1 MPNRARRP
9 ALDDTP
15 ARPHQSP
22 CELSISG
29 VTAGRARARP
39 AWWHTDRVI
48 VAIFVAS
55 GAAGLIYQVVWSQQL
70 VFVFGNTTEA
80 IGTIVTA
87 FMAGLGL
94 GGLVGGLIG
103 PRLRRPLLAYGVV
116 EVAVGGTALLV
127 PEGLQLIADAYRTA
141 YDTTGPGQLTL
152 VRLLLTMAAL
162 TPVTFLMGL
171 TLPLLTRHL
180 VDSMRTAGAR
190 MGQLYGA
197 NTLGAMA
204 GTLFSGLLL
213 IELLGFS
220 QTAHVAVALNVLAG
234 CVALLVSLGAGTRG
248 VERPQR
254 VKLERPAPAQQGDG
268 AKAHDLGE
276 LSVPGLRGMLFVA
289 TFLSGLVAL
298 ALEVLWTRLLAEGS
312 GSLAYHFVVILAA
325 YLLGIGVGG
334 GLYRALSSPG
344 RDTPQT
350 LALAFVGVAA
360 STLLTVPLGI
370 ALGSDYMARAL
381 ILLPGTICMGYAFP
395 LSARLLTRD
404 AAHGSRSIGLLYA
417 CNTVGSIVGSLGATF
432 VLATTLGTNRSIL
445 LLGAADAAVAVGFLA
460 MTARTRPLGR
470 SLRVTP
476 LAAASIALVLM
487 PPLLAGTPLGRTST
501 ELWLTRDGRPYHHVE
516 DRLSTVDAEG
526 GAPKDRR
533 IYVSGTA
540 MTALS
545 VDTKL
550 MAYLPK
556 TIRPDATRFLNIAF
570 GMGTTYRSAI
580 NLGMHT
586 DAVDLSPSVPQQMS
600 TFYPDAEQYLHSR
613 LGRVITADGH
623 NYVRLSSSRYDI
635 ISADPPPPIESAGT
649 GLLYSREFY
658 ADAHRRLNPGG
669 LMLQWLYFGVS
680 LGELKQHLHTF
691 RSVFPFVRVLISP
704 GQGGIYML
712 GSNRPISWD
721 AQTVTHV
728 FGSPSA
734 TRDIADAPDYWRV
747 AGRSWPSVL
756 DGMRWMDGTDVDRF
770 ASGAALITDD
780 HPRTEYFLLRRMFA
794 ERDDQDHVTAA
805 RLRSI
810 WP

>member
-1 MPNRARRP
+1 MRGSTQGHRRSHAEWGHANR
-9 ALDDTP
+9 
-15 ARPHQSP
+15 
-22 CELSISG
+22 
-29 VTAGRARARP
+29 
-39 AWWHTDRVI
+39 I
-48 VAIFVAS
+48 VVAVFVAS
-55 GAAGLIYQVVWSQQL
+55 GGAGLIYQVVWSQQL
-70 VFVFGNTTEA
+70 VFLFGNTTEA

-94 GGLVGGLIG
+94 GGLVGGLLG
-103 PRLRRPLLAYGVV
+103 PRLRRPLLVYGVV
-116 EVAVGGTALLV
+116 EVAVGGAALLV
-127 PEGLQLIADAYRTA
+127 PQALQLIADVYRTA

-152 VRLLLTMAAL
+152 VRLLLTMATL

-204 GTLFSGLLL
+204 GTLFAGLIL

-220 QTAHVAVALNVLAG
+220 GTAHVAVALNVLAG
-234 CVALLVSLGAGTRG
+234 CVALLLALREVT
-248 VERPQR
+248 ERAERQD
-254 VKLERPAPAQQGDG
+254 LERSASQG
-268 AKAHDLGE
+268 HDDPGGDAAG
-276 LSVPGLRGMLFVA
+276 VRGLRGVLFVA
-289 TFLSGLVAL
+289 TFLSGFVAL

-312 GSLAYHFVVILAA
+312 GSLAYHFVVILAV

-334 GLYRALSSPG
+334 GLYRTLSSPE
-344 RDTPQT
+344 RDTLQT

-404 AAHGSRSIGLLYA
+404 AAHGSRSIGVLYA
-417 CNTVGSIVGSLGATF
+417 CNTVGSILGSLGATF

-445 LLGAADAAVAVGFLA
+445 VLGAVAATVAVGLLA
-460 MTARTRPLGR
+460 MPARPRPLGR
-470 SLRVTP
+470 SLRLTP
-476 LAAASIALVLM
+476 LAAVSIALVLV
-487 PPLLAGTPLGRTST
+487 PPLLAATPLGRTST
-501 ELWLTRDGRPYHHVE
+501 ELWLTRDEEPYHHVE
-516 DRLSTVDAEG
+516 DRFSTVDAEG

-545 VDTKL
+545 VDTKV

-556 TIRPDATRFLNIAF
+556 AIHPDATRFLNIAF

-580 NLGMHT
+580 NLGMRT
-586 DAVDLSPSVPQQMS
+586 DAVDLSPSVPQQMP
-600 TFYPDAEQYLHSR
+600 TFYPDAERYLHSP
-613 LGRVITADGH
+613 LGRIITADGH
-623 NYVRLSSSRYDI
+623 NYVRLSSSSYDI
-635 ISADPPPPIESAGT
+635 ISSDPPPPIESAGT

-669 LMLQWLYFGVS
+669 LMLQWLYLGVNMN
-680 LGELKQHLHTF
+680 ELKQHLHTF
-691 RSVFPFVRVLISP
+691 RSVFPHVQVLISP
-704 GQGGIYML
+704 MQGGIYLL
-712 GSNRPISWD
+712 GSDRPISWD
-721 AQTVTHV
+721 GDTVARV
-728 FGSPSA
+728 FGSPAAS
-734 TRDIADAPDYWRV
+734 RDIEDAPDYWRV

-756 DGMRWMDGTDVDRF
+756 NGMRWLDGEAVDRF
-770 ASGAALITDD
+770 AGSAPLITDD
-780 HPRTEYFLLRRMFA
+780 HPLTEYFLLRRMFTD
-794 ERDDQDHVTAA
+794 RNDRGHVTASQ
-805 RLRSI
+805 LRAS